1 MKLFLLTYFY
11 FLFLKFDQRSFKI
24 KKISTFF
31 FIFYKWDLLIFTI
44 PPHLL
49 SFPNIENHFIIKMIL
64 KMSEKLAFISHR
76 IISEDLVVES
86 NRCVSKEYDRSHYAT
101 CISQY
106 CFIPRK
112 SHYNLSRG
120 FSTLSRFTLLPPHI
134 QNSTFYSS
142 NMLKCNTLPFQTY

>member
-11 FLFLKFDQRSFKI
+11 FLFLKFDQRNFKI

-76 IISEDLVVES
+76 TISEDLVVES
-86 NRCVSKEYDRSHYAT
+86 NRYVSKGYDRSHYAT

-106 CFIPRK
+106 CFIPRM